1 MRVLQINSVCGYGS
15 TGNIVVDL
23 YRELKAQG
31 HECCIAYGRGTA
43 PEDVETYRIGWNLD
57 VYMHGIMSRLTDR
70 HGFYS
75 THATRKFVAWMKQ
88 YDPDIIHLHN
98 LHGYYINIEV
108 LFNALQE
115 MDKPVVWTLHDCW
128 AFTGHCAHFDLCGC
142 DKWKTHCEHCM
153 QKKEY
158 PASYVW
164 DNSRGNYIRKKNAI
178 GQIDKLEVVT
188 PSDWLKKLVE
198 QSFLKRYSVQVVKN
212 GIDLSEFQPVYDK
225 NMKQKYGLQGKK
237 IILGVASEWSK
248 RKGLQ
253 DFEKLADMIE
263 DKYHIVLIGNIT
275 GKKIDKSNVTLIH
288 RTENKAQLA
297 VWYTEA
303 DVFFNPTY
311 EDNYPTVNLEAQACG
326 TPVITYNT
334 GGSPEGI
341 MSGGGYVIEQADLNA
356 FIKQLKAME
365 KMKLVPKGC
374 EEMSKEKMLE
384 CYMKIYIGQTERM
397 K

>member
-212 GIDLSEFQPVYDK
+212 GIDLSEFHPVYDK

-237 IILGVASEWSK
+237 IILGVASEWNK

>member
-57 VYMHGIMSRLTDR
+57 VYMHGIMSRLTDG

-212 GIDLSEFQPVYDK
+212 GIDLSEFHPVYDK
-225 NMKQKYGLQGKK
+225 NIKQKYGLQGKK

-248 RKGLQ
+248 RKGIQ

-297 VWYTEA
+297 AWYTEA

-365 KMKLVPKGC
+365 KMKLITKGC

-384 CYMKIYIGQTERM
+384 CYMKIYIGQTEM
-397 K
+397 KR

>member
-1 MRVLQINSVCGYGS
+1 MKILMINSVCGIGS
-15 TGNIVVDL
+15 TGKIVVDL
-23 YRELKAQG
+23 AQEIRKQG
-31 HECCIAYGRGTA
+31 HQCCIAYGRGNA
-43 PEDVETYRIGWNLD
+43 QGNVQNYKIGSDLN
-57 VYMHGIMSRLTDR
+57 VYMHGILSRITDKQ
-70 HGFYS
+70 GFYS
-75 THATRKFVAWMKQ
+75 SHATKKFACWMKQ
-88 YDPDIIHLHN
+88 YNPDIIHLHN
-98 LHGYYINIEV
+98 IHGYYLNIEI
-108 LFNALQE
+108 LFETLAE
-115 MDKPVVWTLHDCW
+115 MGKPVIWTLHDCW

-198 QSFLKRYSVQVVKN
+198 QSFLKRYPVQVVKN
-212 GIDLSEFQPVYDK
+212 GIDLSEFRPVYDK

-275 GKKIDKSNVTLIH
+275 GKKFDKSNVTLIH

-297 VWYTEA
+297 AWYTEA

-384 CYMKIYIGQTERM
+384 CYMKIYIGQTEMIR
-397 K
+397 

>member
-212 GIDLSEFQPVYDK
+212 GIDLSEFHPVYDK

-297 VWYTEA
+297 AWYTEA

-384 CYMKIYIGQTERM
+384 CYMKIYIGQTEM
-397 K
+397 KR